1 MERRIVKNAMI
12 PDDLKWILHPTFYS
26 DFMRSQV
33 ISWLL
38 EDRVEV
44 ASLGIIDSQFECE
57 EAVSG
62 VNVFPDSA
70 GPYDR
75 SRSSKRYLKEDTD
88 VFKISHDDICD
99 LSREN
104 VLNSSRSNTERNGK
118 RTGDERLRKP
128 FETGNVNG

>member
-12 PDDLKWILHPTFYS
+12 PDDLKWILHPTSYS
-26 DFMRSQV
+26 DFMRSKV

-44 ASLGIIDSQFECE
+44 ASLGIIDSQFECK

-70 GPYDR
+70 GPDDR
-75 SRSSKRYLKEDTD
+75 SRSFKRFPKTLMFSKFLMTILQAVVAK
-88 VFKISHDDICD
+88 
-99 LSREN
+99 
-104 VLNSSRSNTERNGK
+104 
-118 RTGDERLRKP
+118 
-128 FETGNVNG
+128 